1 MPELKFEPK
10 IEEEKKPEEVSE
22 IHGEPQ
28 EQELGQE
35 FVRRE
40 LEEDK
45 AEKELRKASY
55 VVAIQMMN
63 EARNE
68 FPESIK
74 TILYKKVTGAK
85 LTKSEKGSLFKVL
98 SLWWRKKFGMDFFH
112 RNLGEE
118 EIEVLKK
125 KGKGSYKHDPNV
137 EMNEIFQRLK
147 NQNKKIQKR
156 DNVAP
161 AKNQKTETKLKKLT
175 KQKKEKTLKLYR
187 ALANLD
193 KGEPVD
199 EFRDERRRTIFY
211 DEDSSNYFIL
221 EAGTKK
227 DLNIADILSD
237 YAWGIKYVPD
247 GEMVEPAYRIIA
259 KRILTNEVRRN
270 LESIYDE
277 ELTVRFKIDGGI
289 RRVIDRVFEKD
300 WFAILTNKDLKT
312 PIAVLAGVVA
322 EAMARELTNRLSY
335 KQNLSFFVERANTLE
350 DNKYKYDFKI
360 RTTITRRGVGVGDEA
375 EVKKRIKK
383 IGVQF
388 TIKYKNRGKI
398 QQVMEA
404 KKQYASEL
412 PVDDIVLIRINSF
425 EFANAYT
432 RWLKE
437 GKPSGGPEQFLS
449 EELKQQLLEAVMQ
462 GLV

>member
-1 MPELKFEPK
+1 
-10 IEEEKKPEEVSE
+10 
-22 IHGEPQ
+22 
-28 EQELGQE
+28 
-35 FVRRE
+35 
-40 LEEDK
+40 
-45 AEKELRKASY
+45 
-55 VVAIQMMN
+55 
-63 EARNE
+63 
-68 FPESIK
+68 
-74 TILYKKVTGAK
+74 
-85 LTKSEKGSLFKVL
+85 
-98 SLWWRKKFGMDFFH
+98 MDFFH

-199 EFRDERRRTIFY
+199 EFRDEMRRTIFY

-388 TIKYKNRGKI
+388 TIISKNRGKI